1 MKIGNID
8 VKWQTIVYAIL
19 AVAGQIFGLTDHAT
33 SVADHVTTIGETFG
47 IASVLKEIVAHW
59 VENK

>member
-1 MKIGNID
+1 MRIGNID

-19 AVAGQIFGLTDHAT
+19 AVAGQMLGLTDHA
-33 SVADHVTTIGETFG
+33 TIGETFG